1 MTGARLRPVI
11 LGNTKMNLT
20 VARAMAYLDGLLPL
34 LPKLD
39 DREVAVAVPFTAL
52 PAVGERLRDHS
63 ITLTAQD
70 IFWEDEGAFTG
81 EISPPMLK
89 ELGVEMVIIG
99 HSERRLHLGE
109 DDRMVNRKVLSA
121 ARAGMRVVL
130 CVGESEST
138 RNAGKAGAFVRGQV
152 VRALEDVPPGAAT
165 RLAVAYEP
173 VWAIGT
179 GRAASPADA
188 TEMHDA
194 IRNELAHHFG
204 EGSRSIPVLYGGSV
218 NEKNVDAFMS
228 RTGIDG
234 LLVGGA
240 SLKPKEFA
248 RIVQFLPGIS

>member
-1 MTGARLRPVI
+1 
-11 LGNTKMNLT
+11 MNLT

-52 PAVGERLRDHS
+52 SAVGERLRDHS
-63 ITLTAQD
+63 ILLTAQD
-70 IFWEDEGAFTG
+70 LFWEDEGPYTG
-81 EISPPMLK
+81 EISPPMLQ
-89 ELGVEMVIIG
+89 ESGVEMVIIG

-109 DDRMVNRKVLSA
+109 DDRMVNRKVQA
-121 ARAGMRVVL
+121 AVRTNLRPVI

-138 RNAGKAGAFVRGQV
+138 RNAGRAGAFVRAQV
-152 VRALEDVPPGAAT
+152 MRALEDVPPGAAM

-179 GRAASPADA
+179 GQAASPADA
-188 TEMHDA
+188 SEMHEV
-194 IRNELAHHFG
+194 IRNELANHFG
-204 EGSRSIPVLYGGSV
+204 EASRSVPVLYGGSV
-218 NEKNVDAFMS
+218 TDKNVDAFMS
-228 RTGIDG
+228 KRGIDG

-248 RIVQFLPGIS
+248 RIVQFLPEIS